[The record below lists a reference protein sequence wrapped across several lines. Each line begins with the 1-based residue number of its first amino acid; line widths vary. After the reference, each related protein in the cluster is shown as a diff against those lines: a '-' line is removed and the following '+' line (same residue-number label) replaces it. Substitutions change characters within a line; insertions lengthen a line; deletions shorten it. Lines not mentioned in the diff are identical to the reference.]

1 MIEMDKGV
9 KAMHKKELILRVCDI
24 HNEYTLH
31 SLNAFCSIFFK
42 MNKMNNYSNNEQA
55 HFCSQE

>member
-9 KAMHKKELILRVCDI
+9 KAMHKKDLILRVYDI

-31 SLNAFCSIFFK
+31 SLNAFCSNFFK
-42 MNKMNNYSNNEQA
+42 MNKMNSHSNNEQNR
-55 HFCSQE
+55 FCSKE